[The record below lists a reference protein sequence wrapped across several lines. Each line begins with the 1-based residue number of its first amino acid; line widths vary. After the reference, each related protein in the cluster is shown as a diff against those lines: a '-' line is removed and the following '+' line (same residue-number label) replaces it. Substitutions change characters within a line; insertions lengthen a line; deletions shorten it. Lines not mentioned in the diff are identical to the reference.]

1 MKPSR
6 RFILLCRGF
15 LAVFLVSCLLGLA
28 IHLDNA
34 HNRENNFLASNV
46 EAADDIEQQAWA
58 LATEVAGKSR
68 ELQEQFVAEVLD
80 LYYRVKDNDLAIFCI
95 PGGWGKKPLIANPEG
110 QSWVVGMKDE
120 LDRLGYSYCVVD
132 DIRTG
137 NGLAEYLLEFKEQ
150 LTHYPSK
157 AKKLA
162 AKIDFLTKRVS
173 DLKIIVTGQSNGAA
187 FAGEVIR
194 NLEENPRVYS
204 IQIGI
209 PFWHRVFKTSRSLVI
224 DNNGIGIDSLAQR
237 DIFGLFKANLGKIFI
252 INHVPSF
259 TPIDWVI
266 SRVVLVF
273 APYNFGVGLQAP
285 GHEYMWEYPGVG
297 PVIEAFLVDHFS
309 AD

>member
-6 RFILLCRGF
+6 RSLLLCRGF
-15 LAVFLVSCLLGLA
+15 LAVFLVVCLLGLA
-28 IHLDNA
+28 IYFGNA
-34 HNRENNFLASNV
+34 HNRENNSLTRNI
-46 EAADDIEQQAWA
+46 EAMDDIEQQAW
-58 LATEVAGKSR
+58 EVAKEVVGTSR
-68 ELQEQFVAEVLD
+68 GVQEQFVVEVLD
-80 LYYRVKDNDLAIFCI
+80 LYCKVKDNDLAILCI
-95 PGGWGKKPLIANPEG
+95 PGGWGKEPLAANAEG
-110 QSWVVGMKDE
+110 QSWLVGMEAELDE
-120 LDRLGYSYCVVD
+120 LGYNYCIVD

-137 NGLAEYLLEFKEQ
+137 NGLVEYLFEFKEQ

-162 AKIDFLTKRVS
+162 AKIDFLTQQVA

-194 NLEENPRVYS
+194 NLEENPGVYS

-209 PFWHRVFKTSRSLVI
+209 PFWHRVNKNSQSLVI
-224 DNNGIGIDSLAQR
+224 DNNGVGADSLTQR
-237 DIFGLFKANLGKIFI
+237 DILRLFKANLGKIFI

-266 SRVVLVF
+266 TRAALVF
-273 APYNFGVGLQAP
+273 RQYNFGLGLQAP

-297 PVIEAFLVDHFS
+297 PVIEAFLVNNFS
-309 AD
+309 AE